1 MNWEEIA
8 RVLPEARFIVMHRD
22 PRAVVSSLMTAS
34 RSWAAGWAPDNAL
47 DGARYWNAHVA
58 SGQSLMTAEHDSVEV
73 RYEALETDPPA
84 ELERLFGW
92 LGIPAESAACREYST
107 RLARGRSSEA
117 SGTVASRPPEMP
129 PGFRAGPAQADRG
142 GKRRGWREALSA
154 EDVRRIERVSK
165 EFMEELGYE
174 PAHPVRRR
182 PTPMVRARN
191 AAARVGDALGWRFD
205 RWLRRM

>member
-1 MNWEEIA
+1 
-8 RVLPEARFIVMHRD
+8 
-22 PRAVVSSLMTAS
+22 
-34 RSWAAGWAPDNAL
+34 
-47 DGARYWNAHVA
+47 
-58 SGQSLMTAEHDSVEV
+58 
-73 RYEALETDPPA
+73 
-84 ELERLFGW
+84 
-92 LGIPAESAACREYST
+92 
-107 RLARGRSSEA
+107 
-117 SGTVASRPPEMP
+117 MP